1 MELVK
6 EQKICVKFCFK
17 VGKTAVETHNIL
29 NEGYDDDASSQRQPK
44 NGSKVLKWK
53 NFYG

>member
-1 MELVK
+1 
-6 EQKICVKFCFK
+6 
-17 VGKTAVETHNIL
+17 L

-53 NFYG
+53 NFYGWWWAVRLTFYFKVWTSNCPSKKHP